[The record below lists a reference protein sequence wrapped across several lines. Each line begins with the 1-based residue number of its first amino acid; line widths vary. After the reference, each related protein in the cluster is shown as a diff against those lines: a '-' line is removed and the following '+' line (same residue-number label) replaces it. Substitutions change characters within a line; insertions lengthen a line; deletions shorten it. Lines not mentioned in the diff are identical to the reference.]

1 MTPSAVF
8 QDVKD
13 GGFLDRGDLN
23 RPDGFSEQFSCHADI
38 FLNEVQVM
46 HDNVYFRSLSRCRN
60 LKNNVIDK
68 PTATQ
73 PKPPNHQDRN
83 TMLENLA

>member
-1 MTPSAVF
+1 VRMTPSAVF

-23 RPDGFSEQFSCHADI
+23 RPDGFSEQFSCHADM

-46 HDNVYFRSLSRCRN
+46 HDNVYSRSLSQSAISKITLSTNR
-60 LKNNVIDK
+60 
-68 PTATQ
+68 Q
-73 PKPPNHQDRN
+73 PPNLNHQTTR
-83 TMLENLA
+83 TETPC